1 MVRKKKILKESEDAA
16 IRGGY
21 MDRVHHLKLEL
32 RDLLSQEEHYG
43 SKDKKFLG

>member
-32 RDLLSQEEHYG
+32 RDLLSQEEQ
-43 SKDKKFLG
+43 LWQQR